1 MSDRSSPRRAS
12 ALDDGPPRRQAA
24 RHQQSVT
31 LRIGALPSA
40 NARIMPAL
48 MREFATA
55 HPDVRVTAL
64 EGSDPEVLDW
74 VRTGAVDVAV
84 VAEPAEDLLTAPLA
98 TDELLAVLPLDHPRA
113 AQGSIPIADL
123 SQGP

>member
-31 LRIGALPSA
+31 LRIGVLPSA
-40 NARIMPAL
+40 NVRIMPAL
-48 MREFATA
+48 MREFAAA

-64 EGSDPEVLDW
+64 KP
-74 VRTGAVDVAV
+74 
-84 VAEPAEDLLTAPLA
+84 PAQRRLA
-98 TDELLAVLPLDHPRA
+98 LAVLHDAEPLPAALALMRLRSAGDADHQVLRHA
-113 AQGSIPIADL
+113 
-123 SQGP
+123 